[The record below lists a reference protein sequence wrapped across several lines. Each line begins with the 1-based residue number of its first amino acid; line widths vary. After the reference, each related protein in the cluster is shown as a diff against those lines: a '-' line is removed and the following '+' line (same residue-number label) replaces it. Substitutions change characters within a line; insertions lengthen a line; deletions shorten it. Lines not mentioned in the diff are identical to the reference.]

1 MLFLEAHHL
10 VKQSLLQHAFIQDF
24 IFQNVR
30 PMLAYQVGF
39 QTGGYSTYFPDHRS
53 AENEAG
59 H

>member
-1 MLFLEAHHL
+1 MLFLEAYHL

-24 IFQNVR
+24 IFR

-39 QTGGYSTYFPDHRS
+39 QTGGYSTYFPDHKS